1 MSKTKY
7 INIKYLAKILKVD
20 FKTIKYWLCH
30 YSLIKYKMEVRLK
43 ANKKEYYYKIN
54 KDSMRLLREYIAK
67 KGIIYE
73 ERFIKYK
80 KRIEDS
86 AI

>member
-7 INIKYLAKILKVD
+7 INIKHLAKILKVD

-30 YSLIKYKMEVRLK
+30 YSLMKYKWEVCLK
-43 ANKKEYYYKIN
+43 PNKREYYYKIT
-54 KDSMRLLREYIAK
+54 KDSMRLLQEYIAK
-67 KGIIYE
+67 KGLTYE
-73 ERFIKYK
+73 ERFIKYQK
-80 KRIEDS
+80 KIEDK